1 MAKAE
6 ILLVDD
12 DRLVLTTL
20 GIGLRRAGYS
30 VHEASSGEA
39 ALAMAKETRFDIAIL
54 DIGMP
59 DISGTELAG
68 QLLSDHDLPAMFL
81 SAYIAEDTVDEAVAK
96 GGLGYLVKPIDVPQL
111 IPALESALA
120 RARDLQALMKLKGQ
134 LEHALGSGRDTST
147 AVGILMERH
156 GLGRQAA
163 FDSLRRIARS
173 RGTRVEALAGELVE
187 AAESLNAVGPG
198 YRK

>member
-30 VHEASSGEA
+30 VSEASSGEA
-39 ALAMAKETRFDIAIL
+39 ALAMARQTRFDIAIL

-68 QLLSDHDLPAMFL
+68 QLLADHDLPAMFL
-81 SAYIAEDTVDEAVAK
+81 SAYVAEDTVDEAVAK

-120 RARDLQALMKLKGQ
+120 RARDLQALIKLKGQ

-147 AVGILMERH
+147 AVGIVMERH

-163 FDSLRRIARS
+163 FDTLRRTARG
-173 RGTRVEALAGELVE
+173 RGIRLEALAGELIA
-187 AAESLNAVGPG
+187 AAETLSAVGPSC
-198 YRK
+198 KK